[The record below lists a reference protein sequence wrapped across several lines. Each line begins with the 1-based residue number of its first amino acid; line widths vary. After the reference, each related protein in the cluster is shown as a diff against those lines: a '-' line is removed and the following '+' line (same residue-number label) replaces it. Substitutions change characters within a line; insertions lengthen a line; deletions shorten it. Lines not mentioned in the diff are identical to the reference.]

1 MAGIWSLRPPDLPQ
15 TALPADQFSVER
27 AMRHVEHI
35 AREPHFIGTL
45 AHEQVRE
52 YIASQFA
59 AAGAETAEQQTTMV
73 RTAAQQVNAVR
84 VHNLAARLRGT
95 AGGQAILLA
104 AHYDSVAAAPGA
116 ADDGH
121 GVAVLLESLRALAAG
136 PPLRNDVIFLATDAE
151 EAGLWG
157 ARAFVDRHPWR
168 EQVRAALNLEARGT
182 SGPAWMFRTNPGS
195 GWLVRAL
202 AEAAPFPQASSL
214 GNEVFRFMP
223 NDTDLTAF
231 RRAGYPGMDFAFIG
245 DPAYYHSSLD
255 RVESLD
261 RRSLYQQGANAVALV
276 RYLGGLDLN
285 SQAREEAV
293 YHGTAKTG
301 LLVYARS
308 LALPLALVAAGL
320 SLAAAVIGLYR
331 RWLTPLGILAGVGA
345 TLVAAGIGFAL
356 CWFTEP
362 MLQRGPGKAYAYA
375 YHHSLYQ
382 LAFLGVS
389 AAIASV
395 IFGWFMRRSR
405 AGNLWV
411 GTMVIWALLGIASGA
426 LLPGMSHVFVWPL
439 LLVSASCA
447 GLVEMG
453 RCGF

>member
-1 MAGIWSLRPPDLPQ
+1 MALAAMAGIWSLRPPDLPQ

-195 GWLVRAL
+195 GWLVRAGRGR
-202 AEAAPFPQASSL
+202 AVSAGQFP
-214 GNEVFRFMP
+214 G
-223 NDTDLTAF
+223 
-231 RRAGYPGMDFAFIG
+231 
-245 DPAYYHSSLD
+245 
-255 RVESLD
+255 
-261 RRSLYQQGANAVALV
+261 
-276 RYLGGLDLN
+276 
-285 SQAREEAV
+285 
-293 YHGTAKTG
+293 
-301 LLVYARS
+301 
-308 LALPLALVAAGL
+308 
-320 SLAAAVIGLYR
+320 
-331 RWLTPLGILAGVGA
+331 
-345 TLVAAGIGFAL
+345 
-356 CWFTEP
+356 
-362 MLQRGPGKAYAYA
+362 QRGFPVHA
-375 YHHSLYQ
+375 
-382 LAFLGVS
+382 
-389 AAIASV
+389 
-395 IFGWFMRRSR
+395 
-405 AGNLWV
+405 
-411 GTMVIWALLGIASGA
+411 
-426 LLPGMSHVFVWPL
+426 
-439 LLVSASCA
+439 
-447 GLVEMG
+447 E
-453 RCGF
+453 